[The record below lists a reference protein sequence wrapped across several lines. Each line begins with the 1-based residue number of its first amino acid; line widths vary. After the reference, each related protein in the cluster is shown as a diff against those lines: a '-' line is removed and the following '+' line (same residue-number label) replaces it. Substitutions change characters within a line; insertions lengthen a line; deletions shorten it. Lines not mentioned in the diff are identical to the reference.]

1 MNRTFEERKSTKVYA
16 KSKENQTIIK
26 ALNMYGSVP
35 EQWELLNEIE
45 QLNSIINKKNIEITI
60 LKNKLD
66 MIKNNVDD
74 LIKRKDKQSILD
86 IIEIYT
92 GFWGKGDESE

>member
-1 MNRTFEERKSTKVYA
+1 MSNGKFQVLYKNTKKEE
-16 KSKENQTIIK
+16 IIEELYYKCK
-26 ALNMYGSVP
+26 ANN
-35 EQWELLNEIE
+35 ELVSEIE

-74 LIKRKDKQSILD
+74 LIKRKDKQAILD

-92 GFWGKGDESE
+92 GFWGKGDE